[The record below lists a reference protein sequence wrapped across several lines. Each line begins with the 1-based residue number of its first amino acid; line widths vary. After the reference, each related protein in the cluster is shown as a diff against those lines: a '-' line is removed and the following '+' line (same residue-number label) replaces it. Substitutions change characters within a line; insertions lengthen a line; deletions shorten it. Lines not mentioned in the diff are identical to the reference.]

1 MSLLELK
8 DVRKTFGAIEALRG
22 VTFSVEEESVVGL
35 VGDNGAGKSTLMKT
49 ITGVYRP
56 DGGDIHF
63 DGLSLVDKDPGAIRQ
78 AGIEMIYQDL
88 ALARMRDVAANIF
101 LGRELTRSVLGVSL
115 IDSKRMRA
123 EAEAMIARLGA
134 RIPSVAQMTGQ
145 LSGGQ
150 QQSVAIARA
159 LTFNPR
165 LVIMDEPTAA
175 LAVREVEHV
184 LDLIRTLKARG
195 IGVILISH
203 RLTDVFSV
211 CDRIVVLRQGAV
223 IADDATRDTSMNAV
237 VAHIVGATDAPRQGA
252 HP

>member
-1 MSLLELK
+1 MSLLELR
-8 DVRKTFGAIEALRG
+8 DVRKSFGAIEALRG
-22 VTFSVEEESVVGL
+22 VTFSVDAGSVIGL

-49 ITGVYRP
+49 ITGVYAI
-56 DGGDIHF
+56 DSGDIRF
-63 DGLSLVDKDPGAIRQ
+63 DGVSRVGEDPGAIRE

-88 ALARMRDVAANIF
+88 ALARMRDVASNIF
-101 LGRELTRSVLGVSL
+101 LGRELTRSVFGVRL
-115 IDSKRMRA
+115 IDTKRMRS
-123 EAEAMIARLGA
+123 EAEVMIARLGA
-134 RIPSVAQMTGQ
+134 RIPSVAQITGQ

-159 LTFNPR
+159 LTFNPK

-184 LDLIRTLKARG
+184 LDLIRTLKSQG
-195 IGVILISH
+195 IAVILISH

-211 CDRIVVLRQGAV
+211 CDRIVVLRQGTV

-237 VAHIVGATDAPRQGA
+237 VAHIVGATDVSRQGA
-252 HP
+252 R